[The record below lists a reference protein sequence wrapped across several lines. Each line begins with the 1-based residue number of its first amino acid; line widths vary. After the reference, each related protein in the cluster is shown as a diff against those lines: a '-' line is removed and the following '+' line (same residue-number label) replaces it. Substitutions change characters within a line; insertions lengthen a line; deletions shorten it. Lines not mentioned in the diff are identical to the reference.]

1 MQQRNNNRKRSMTDT
16 KRVRVTDLDGLQ
28 GTVERS
34 SLASD
39 NATPVLVQL
48 DSGERILVPRELL
61 SQGSQNDG
69 QDDYVI
75 GASLASLLKV
85 QEREAQE
92 LEAQGFEVQGLE
104 ARDNESLVIPVIEEV
119 PHVERVARKTGKVEL
134 TKTVE
139 EWIEHIDEPL
149 ASEEVEVERV
159 TVNRPVDEA
168 PTIRHEG
175 DTLVIPLLEEV
186 LVVQKQ
192 LVLREEVRVRKLRR
206 EVHAPQE
213 VSLRRERIDV
223 TRKPASPPDT
233 PMSESV
239 DEPRG

>member
-1 MQQRNNNRKRSMTDT
+1 MTDT
-16 KRVRVTDLDGLQ
+16 KRVRVVDLDGLQ
-28 GTVERS
+28 GTVEQT

-39 NATPVLVQL
+39 NATSVLVQL

-61 SQGSQNDG
+61 SQGPQNDR
-69 QDDYVI
+69 QNDYVL

-85 QEREAQE
+85 QEREAQG
-92 LEAQGFEVQGLE
+92 LEAQGLE

-119 PHVERVARKTGKVEL
+119 PRVERVARETGKVEL

-149 ASEEVEVERV
+149 TSEEVEVERV

-233 PMSESV
+233 SMSESV